1 MNKLGNLSEEI
12 YQDDKQLF
20 DYRLGTRDSFLN
32 KVNLL
37 ETTLLQNQRVANAQE
52 IEQDSFDSIF

>member
-1 MNKLGNLSEEI
+1 MNKFGNLSEEI
-12 YQDDKQLF
+12 SQDDRQPL
-20 DYRLGTRDSFLN
+20 DYPLGTRDSFLN
-32 KVNLL
+32 KVNLQ